1 MYVSLPIVKFGHC
14 EKATK
19 FEKISHLFW
28 HLLSSV
34 KTSGNFFHIFVAF
47 SENLN
52 FSKAI
57 RNEKCLFLL
66 GADIDIWFRSVINNP
81 PIDFNVAHDGE
92 FSLNC
97 LIFFTPVVNW
107 VKKTKEY
114 TNCFSLDLCKAILD
128 LKL

>member
-1 MYVSLPIVKFGHC
+1 MAQLGQPEQDFYFVRDAACKAKLRHC

-19 FEKISHLFW
+19 FEKKNLP
-28 HLLSSV
+28 LV
-34 KTSGNFFHIFVAF
+34 KTSERFFQIFVAF

-81 PIDFNVAHDGE
+81 HIDFNVAHDGE

-97 LIFFTPVVNW
+97 LIFYASSILG
-107 VKKTKEY
+107 KEDKRIDQLLL
-114 TNCFSLDLCKAILD
+114 FGLM
-128 LKL
+128 